1 MYQSTIRNPR
11 RTSKGKIVSDYDCH
25 HQYVYHYARP
35 QSKLCTYLFQI
46 PLETVKILL
55 FIELFIVHKWKIIH
69 ELSLK
74 MKLTIHNQYPFLT
87 SIRLFWPDTKL
98 PLHLTWRNGHPG
110 LWSSKKS
117 VISSW
122 LYTPHSTLWHTVGIS
137 CGSISSWDVGS
148 LCLVSL
154 HTYLFI
160 LAEGKLLWQI
170 QIVVWYLHITNR
182 IVLRWG
188 KVKYSVE
195 AISCPFSL

>member
-11 RTSKGKIVSDYDCH
+11 RTSKGKIVPDHDCH
-25 HQYVYHYARP
+25 HQHVHHYARP
-35 QSKLCTYLFQI
+35 QSKLKIGTYFKYFWKRLRFC
-46 PLETVKILL
+46 
-55 FIELFIVHKWKIIH
+55 FSSSFYFHGKWKIIH

-74 MKLTIHNQYPFLT
+74 MKLTIHNQYPFLI

-98 PLHLTWRNGHPG
+98 PLRLTWRNGHPG

-154 HTYLFI
+154 HIYLYLLKENSLHKFKYI
-160 LAEGKLLWQI
+160 GKIESSYAEAK
-170 QIVVWYLHITNR
+170 YLPT
-182 IVLRWG
+182 
-188 KVKYSVE
+188 
-195 AISCPFSL
+195 

>member
-1 MYQSTIRNPR
+1 MNI
-11 RTSKGKIVSDYDCH
+11 
-25 HQYVYHYARP
+25 
-35 QSKLCTYLFQI
+35 FQRL
-46 PLETVKILL
+46 LETVEIV
-55 FIELFIVHKWKIIH
+55 LFIVKMGNNSWIKPENEIDNKINMH
-69 ELSLK
+69 
-74 MKLTIHNQYPFLT
+74 FLLQLH
-87 SIRLFWPDTKL
+87 RLFWPDTKL

-110 LWSSKKS
+110 HWSWKKS

-170 QIVVWYLHITNR
+170 QIVYLHTITSK

-188 KVKYSVE
+188 KV
-195 AISCPFSL
+195 LT